1 MSRWGSSIMGEGG
14 WSGDFRAEA
23 QVKICVTSVGMQQ
36 RGCGGSHT
44 NIRSIISP
52 QVQVM
57 PQTSVC
63 SSDVYRLNNGTS
75 ANQVTETETC
85 SSSFTG
91 LLSTE

>member
-1 MSRWGSSIMGEGG
+1 VEIFG
-14 WSGDFRAEA
+14 AKA

-52 QVQVM
+52 QDQVM

-63 SSDVYRLNNGTS
+63 SSDVYRLNNEWNISKSG
-75 ANQVTETETC
+75 NRD
-85 SSSFTG
+85 
-91 LLSTE
+91 

>member
-1 MSRWGSSIMGEGG
+1 MGEGG

-52 QVQVM
+52 RTKSCLRPASAPATYTARIM
-57 PQTSVC
+57 E
-63 SSDVYRLNNGTS
+63 TS